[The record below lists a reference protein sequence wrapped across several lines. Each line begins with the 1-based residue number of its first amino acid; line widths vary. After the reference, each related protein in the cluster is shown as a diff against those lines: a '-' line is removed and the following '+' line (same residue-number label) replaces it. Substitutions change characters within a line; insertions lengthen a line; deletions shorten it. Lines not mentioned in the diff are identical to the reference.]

1 MSYEAIAK
9 EAANLSQS
17 DKIALIAY
25 LSNMLNAQNMAN
37 KDTRPKDYRHTYP
50 KGFFDLF
57 GSVDDPSFVE
67 PEDIPIELDGDVIF

>member
-1 MSYEAIAK
+1 MSYESIAK

-25 LSNMLNAQNMAN
+25 LSNLLDTQNKATE
-37 KDTRPKDYRHTYP
+37 DTRPKDFRHTYP

-57 GSVDDPSFVE
+57 ASLNDPSFVE
-67 PEDIPIELDGDVIF
+67 PEDIPIDLDGEVNL